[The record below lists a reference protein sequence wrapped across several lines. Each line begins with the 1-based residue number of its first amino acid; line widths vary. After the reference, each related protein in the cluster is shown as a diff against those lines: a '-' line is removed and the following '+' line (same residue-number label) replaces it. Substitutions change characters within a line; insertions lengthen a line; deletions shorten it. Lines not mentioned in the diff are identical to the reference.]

1 MIENRYSQKPSH
13 LQQQQMNPYEDD
25 MLSANNQMMMTMGS
39 GDEREHPSY
48 EESKI

>member
-1 MIENRYSQKPSH
+1 MHHYQ
-13 LQQQQMNPYEDD
+13 DD
-25 MLSANNQMMMTMGS
+25 LLSGNNQMMMTMGS